1 MFALVR
7 NIWNIPYVWELLLIM
22 FCFLYDDEKELH
34 LHDSSQQAVYISVD
48 VKFQLVF
55 LSSRAI

>member
-22 FCFLYDDEKELH
+22 FCFLYDDVKELH

-48 VKFQLVF
+48 VK
-55 LSSRAI
+55 